1 VIDSKRR
8 VVHGEK
14 EKHRGRCKHHYSKLM
29 AAQCA
34 HIASSRDTGRLARSA
49 SRTTIGCKGERTPP
63 WEFRGDDFFA
73 ESGRVVSSSQQAKV
87 LREEV
92 ARQTLKPRYACA
104 RTEAFMRKTM
114 MDRKFF
120 AREIRILRSAQLLK
134 MLIARTGVW
143 AECALR

>member
-49 SRTTIGCKGERTPP
+49 SRTTIGCQGERTP